1 MVPPT
6 TAATTTTEKP
16 KMQPAFM
23 RYNHTPF
30 ALLLNAARKKK
41 EKENH
46 SYTMNLK
53 KSSATRSA
61 KHARNSTN
69 RRAPPPQSLE
79 EKYIEKAERCSTD
92 SFSDSPTTN
101 SNKIKERNH

>member
-41 EKENH
+41 EKDNH

-53 KSSATRSA
+53 KKFRHTVRKTRA
-61 KHARNSTN
+61 QFN
-69 RRAPPPQSLE
+69 Q
-79 EKYIEKAERCSTD
+79 
-92 SFSDSPTTN
+92 
-101 SNKIKERNH
+101 